1 MISKRIRTDL
11 QERLVYGEMKALADE
26 ERREREMYESACRYG
41 MKEATDGF
49 CYYPADEQWGWPEQP
64 TDEQR

>member
-1 MISKRIRTDL
+1 
-11 QERLVYGEMKALADE
+11 MKALADE